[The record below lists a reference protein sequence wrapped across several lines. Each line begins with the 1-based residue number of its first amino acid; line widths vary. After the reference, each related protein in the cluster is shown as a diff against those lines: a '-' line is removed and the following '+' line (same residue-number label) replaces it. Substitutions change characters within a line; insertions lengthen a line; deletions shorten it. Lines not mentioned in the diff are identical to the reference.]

1 MAAFTTE
8 ALVRERFQ
16 LGDAARVPSELIEQ
30 VIEEAHGEVLRR
42 LDPDA
47 EIDPPDK
54 GLVAGETLL
63 AGARLYGALAAKD
76 AFDVK
81 QVSLGSNVVS
91 DGNRFQALMTM
102 AAWLEDQAWY
112 LLEPAGAERP
122 ARAVADVTDT
132 QSVLREA

>member
-42 LDPDA
+42 LSPNV
-47 EIDPPDK
+47 ETDPPGV
-54 GLVAGETLL
+54 GLVVGESLL

-81 QVSLGSNVVS
+81 QVTLGSNVVS

-112 LLEPAGAERP
+112 LLEPSGAERP
-122 ARAVADVTDT
+122 ARTVVDATDS
-132 QSVLREA
+132 QVVLGEA